1 MWPRRSVAGS
11 SDRRGAAVVNL
22 KERNLPPLW
31 LVGTVASIFLLQVAV
46 TLARPVSTYRL
57 LALGA
62 DGTTLGLTAACFAVP
77 PMLLAISFGRWAE
90 RHHPAILMVLGFV
103 VAAVGAFAL
112 VVVEAIPAFAL
123 ATTALG
129 IGHMSGTIGGQSI
142 MAQAQSSLTR
152 ISRFGTLTTISAL
165 GQIVGPV
172 LGGVIIGHSDEPSLA
187 STSSALQVA
196 AWVFV
201 GGLPAA
207 AIAMRTTMQKSTVRT
222 GKPERVWGLLRRRG
236 MPAALMT
243 SFSAK
248 GANDLL
254 LVYVPLLGASVGLTS
269 SQVGILLGISSSGAL
284 LARAATPW
292 FVRRI
297 PSVNLTVVATVIAA
311 LCLLIVG
318 LSNNL
323 TPMMVAMS
331 VLGFA
336 IGLTQTTTMDW
347 VVDLVDDTSRGSAL
361 GMRVATNRVGQTFIL
376 AAAGVVSQWFGV
388 ESAFALLALVMLV
401 TAGAG
406 ALSARG
412 GAQSE
417 GT

>member
-1 MWPRRSVAGS
+1 MGS
-11 SDRRGAAVVNL
+11 L
-22 KERNLPPLW
+22 KERSLPPTW
-31 LVGTVASIFLLQVAV
+31 LVGTIVSIFLLQVAV

-62 DGTTLGLTAACFAVP
+62 DGTTLGLTAACFAIP
-77 PMLLAISFGRWAE
+77 PMLLAVSFGRWTE

-129 IGHMSGTIGGQSI
+129 IGHMSATIGGQSI

-152 ISRFGTLTTISAL
+152 ISRFGALTTISAL

-172 LGGVIIGHSDEPSLA
+172 LGGVIIGHSDNPGVA
-187 STSSALQVA
+187 PTASALQAA
-196 AWVFV
+196 AWIFV

-207 AIAMRTTMQKSTVRT
+207 AIAMRTTIQKSTVRT
-222 GKPERVWGLLRRRG
+222 GKPERVWGLLRIRG

-248 GANDLL
+248 GGNDLL

-284 LARAATPW
+284 FARAATPW

-318 LSNNL
+318 LSHNL
-323 TPMMVAMS
+323 TPMMLAMS

-347 VVDLVDDTSRGSAL
+347 VVDLVEDTSRGSAL
-361 GMRVATNRVGQTFIL
+361 GIRVATNRVGQTFIL
-376 AAAGVVSQWFGV
+376 AAAGVASQWLGV
-388 ESAFALLALVMLV
+388 EAAFALLALVMLV

-406 ALSARG
+406 ALSARR
-412 GAQSE
+412 GAQSA
-417 GT
+417 GS

>member
-1 MWPRRSVAGS
+1 M
-11 SDRRGAAVVNL
+11 
-22 KERNLPPLW
+22 
-31 LVGTVASIFLLQVAV
+31 FLLQVAV

-57 LALGA
+57 LAIGA

-77 PMLLAISFGRWAE
+77 PMLLAVSFGRWTE
-90 RHHPAILMVLGFV
+90 RHHPAFALGFGLV
-103 VAAVGAFAL
+103 VSAASGFAL
-112 VVVEAIPAFAL
+112 MLADQVLPIAI

-152 ISRFGTLTTISAL
+152 IGRFGTLTTISAL
-165 GQIVGPV
+165 GQIVGPI
-172 LGGVIIGHSDEPSLA
+172 LGGVVIGHTEEPSLQ

-201 GGLPAA
+201 AGIPAA
-207 AIAMRTTMQKSTVRT
+207 VLATRTRMQTSTVRT
-222 GKPERVWGLLRRRG
+222 GKAERVWRLLRRRG

-248 GANDLL
+248 SGIDLL

-292 FVRRI
+292 FVRRV
-297 PSVNLTVVATVIAA
+297 PTLNLTVVATAVAA
-311 LCLLIVG
+311 SCLLVVA
-318 LSNNL
+318 LSHAL
-323 TPMMVAMS
+323 TPMMLAMS

-336 IGLTQTTTMDW
+336 LGLTQTTTMDW
-347 VVDLVDDTSRGSAL
+347 VVGLVDDTSRGSAL
-361 GMRVATNRVGQTFIL
+361 GLRLATNRVGQTFVL
-376 AAAGVVSQWFGV
+376 AAAGVASQWWGV
-388 ESAFALLALVMLV
+388 ETAFALLAAVMFG

-406 ALSARG
+406 VVNARRGRQSAE
-412 GAQSE
+412 A
-417 GT
+417 

>member
-1 MWPRRSVAGS
+1 VARLTERSH
-11 SDRRGAAVVNL
+11 
-22 KERNLPPLW
+22 PPLW
-31 LVGTVASIFLLQVAV
+31 LVCTVTSIFLLQVAV

-77 PMLLAISFGRWAE
+77 PMLLAVGFGRWTE
-90 RHHPAILMVLGFV
+90 RHHPAVLLGLGLG
-103 VAAVGAFAL
+103 VAAVGAFVL
-112 VVVEAIPAFAL
+112 VVAEAIPVLAV

-142 MAQAQSSLTR
+142 MAQAQSSLAR
-152 ISRFGTLTTISAL
+152 ISRFGTLTTVSAL

-172 LGGVIIGHSDEPSLA
+172 LGGLIIGHSDEPSLE
-187 STSSALQVA
+187 STSSALLVA
-196 AWVFV
+196 AWIFV

-207 AIAMRTTMQKSTVRT
+207 VLALRTRIQQSTVRT
-222 GKPERVWGLLRRRG
+222 GRAERVWRLLRRRG

-248 GANDLL
+248 SGIDLL
-254 LVYVPLLGASVGLTS
+254 LVYMPLLGASVGLTS

-284 LARAATPW
+284 LARAATPL

-297 PSVNLTVVATVIAA
+297 PTLKLTVVATVVAA
-311 LCLLIVG
+311 SCLLIVAM
-318 LSNNL
+318 SHNL

-336 IGLTQTTTMDW
+336 LGLSQTTTMDW

-361 GMRVATNRVGQTFIL
+361 GLRVATNRVGQTFIL
-376 AAAGVVSQWFGV
+376 AAAGWASQAWGV
-388 ESAFALLALVMLV
+388 EIAFALLAAVMFV

-406 ALSARG
+406 ALSARRG
-412 GAQSE
+412 HQSS
-417 GT
+417 GS

>member
-1 MWPRRSVAGS
+1 V
-11 SDRRGAAVVNL
+11 
-22 KERNLPPLW
+22 W
-31 LVGTVASIFLLQVAV
+31 LLGTVLSIFLLQVAV

-62 DGTTLGLTAACFAVP
+62 DGTTLGLTAACFAIP
-77 PMLLAISFGRWAE
+77 PMLFAVSLGRWTE
-90 RHHPAILMVLGFV
+90 KHHPAILLVLGFV
-103 VAAVGAFAL
+103 VAAAGAFSL
-112 VVVEAIPAFAL
+112 VFIESIPAFAI

-129 IGHMSGTIGGQSI
+129 IGHTTGTIGGQSI

-152 ISRFGTLTTISAL
+152 ISRFGALTTISAL

-172 LGGVIIGHSDEPSLA
+172 LGGVIIGHSDKPDLL

-207 AIAMRTTMQKSTVRT
+207 VIAMRTTTIQKSTVRT
-222 GKPERVWGLLRRRG
+222 GKPERVWGLLRIRG

-284 LARAATPW
+284 FARAATPW

-297 PSVNLTVVATVIAA
+297 ASVNLTVVATVVAA

-318 LSNNL
+318 LSHNL
-323 TPMMVAMS
+323 TPMMLAMS

-376 AAAGVVSQWFGV
+376 AAAGATSQWFGV
-388 ESAFALLALVMLV
+388 EAAFGLLALVMLV

-412 GAQSE
+412 DASPRAPE
-417 GT
+417 R

>member
-1 MWPRRSVAGS
+1 M
-11 SDRRGAAVVNL
+11 
-22 KERNLPPLW
+22 W
-31 LVGTVASIFLLQVAV
+31 LVGTVTSIFLLQVAV
-46 TLARPVSTYRL
+46 TMARPVSTYRL

-77 PMLLAISFGRWAE
+77 PMLLAVGFGRWTE
-90 RHHPAILMVLGFV
+90 RHHPAILLALGLGVSAVAGFGLV
-103 VAAVGAFAL
+103 VA
-112 VVVEAIPAFAL
+112 EAIPALAL
-123 ATTALG
+123 ATTTLG

-142 MAQAQSSLTR
+142 MAQAQSSLSR
-152 ISRFGTLTTISAL
+152 IGRFGTLTTISAL

-187 STSSALQVA
+187 STSSALLVA

-207 AIAMRTTMQKSTVRT
+207 ALALRTRMQVSTVRT
-222 GKPERVWGLLRRRG
+222 GRAESVWRLLRRQG
-236 MPAALMT
+236 MSAALMT

-248 GANDLL
+248 SGVDLL

-284 LARAATPW
+284 FARAATPW

-297 PSVNLTVVATVIAA
+297 PTLNLTVVATMVAA
-311 LCLLIVG
+311 ACLLIVA
-318 LSNNL
+318 LSHNL
-323 TPMMVAMS
+323 APMMVAMS

-336 IGLTQTTTMDW
+336 LGLSQTTTMDW
-347 VVDLVDDTSRGSAL
+347 VVELVDDTSRGSAL
-361 GMRVATNRVGQTFIL
+361 GLRVSTNRVGQAFIL
-376 AAAGVVSQWFGV
+376 AAAGGASQVWGV
-388 ESAFALLALVMLV
+388 EVAFALLAVVMFA

-406 ALSARG
+406 IASARRG
-412 GAQSE
+412 PHSAGS
-417 GT
+417 